1 MHLIAQV
8 IDPYLD
14 KFKGQ
19 EGYFTADRMRHN
31 YFEKHPQNTELE
43 EVRLKVSAIED
54 DEVHRN
60 GAVESVARHIF
71 SLKDLD
77 QRLQAGDHGLISEIN
92 NVTRNRELLD
102 LYAFATRYCNGHN
115 EHTFPIY
122 DRSIDLLLKHYVAD
136 TGPVNFQPDFRNYQQ
151 FAETL
156 SYFVSDTGIHDLN
169 FQEIDKF
176 LWIYGDKI
184 LQELENS

>member
-1 MHLIAQV
+1 
-8 IDPYLD
+8 
-14 KFKGQ
+14 
-19 EGYFTADRMRHN
+19 
-31 YFEKHPQNTELE
+31 
-43 EVRLKVSAIED
+43 
-54 DEVHRN
+54 
-60 GAVESVARHIF
+60 
-71 SLKDLD
+71 
-77 QRLQAGDHGLISEIN
+77 
-92 NVTRNRELLD
+92 LD